1 MDPGPHNTILDKK
14 IRGQQ
19 QELMDVKSQVSDVQ
33 QEFKFLK
40 WTMVPMAVGIMIF
53 KCKQS

>member
-1 MDPGPHNTILDKK
+1 MDPGPHNTTLDKK

-33 QEFKFLK
+33 QELKFLK
-40 WTMVPMAVGIMIF
+40 WTMVTMAVGIMIL

>member
-33 QEFKFLK
+33 QELKFLK
-40 WTMVPMAVGIMIF
+40 WTMVTMAVGIMIL

>member
-19 QELMDVKSQVSDVQ
+19 QELVEVKSQVSDVQ
-33 QEFKFLK
+33 HELKLLK
-40 WTMVPMAVGIMIF
+40 WTMVTMAVGIMIL
-53 KCKQS
+53 KYKQS